1 MNPIELK
8 DLKTSAEA
16 GLLGRIAALEA
27 ELEAKHQQYTG
38 AVIQLEEARTH
49 GEQYRKNWLAL
60 QAATGEDC
68 QLHALDVIREARKD
82 GERLERAREI
92 LFAYTDNEITS
103 DPWWCVVRNGSFGRM
118 VVLEGPFFSRE
129 RAEGLRNARLYEY
142 GAKSYVFCFSGYRS
156 QHYKDLRSV
165 VGAPARGPR

>member
-27 ELEAKHQQYTG
+27 ELEAKHQQYVG

-82 GERLERAREI
+82 GERLSWMIDVSNSGMGWIEDAVWDSAPDIEGCHDVQVLIRAAI
-92 LFAYTDNEITS
+92 DA
-103 DPWWCVVRNGSFGRM
+103 
-118 VVLEGPFFSRE
+118 
-129 RAEGLRNARLYEY
+129 
-142 GAKSYVFCFSGYRS
+142 
-156 QHYKDLRSV
+156 
-165 VGAPARGPR
+165 ARGTK